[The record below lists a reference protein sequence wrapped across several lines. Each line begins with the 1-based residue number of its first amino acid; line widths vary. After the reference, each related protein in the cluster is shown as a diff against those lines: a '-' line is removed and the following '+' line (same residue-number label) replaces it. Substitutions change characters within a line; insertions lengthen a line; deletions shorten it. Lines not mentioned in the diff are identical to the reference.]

1 MGTKNSANNI
11 MCMCMMRTFGNCIMR
26 NLYAVK
32 RRDLIPMTA
41 M

>member
-11 MCMCMMRTFGNCIMR
+11 MCMMRTFGNCIMR

-32 RRDLIPMTA
+32 RRDLIPMAA